1 MKNLVNLVN
10 LVNFVI
16 LFLVISCS
24 EPTKEEK
31 EGVTNYSSVNW
42 SSEKDKENPPIKAKS
57 STYKAIK
64 IITIPEKRDEFRN
77 IIQPEKKMVEWGWI
91 WRFRN
96 LQDKCR
102 TVEVT
107 FILKDKDG
115 FEIDRNTASE
125 YVCGITPDG
134 RDEKIISTSR
144 VLYEDYKRVS
154 VLDWSIDRS
163 RW

>member
-1 MKNLVNLVN
+1 MKNLVN

-31 EGVTNYSSVNW
+31 EGVTSYRDIGWN
-42 SSEKDKENPPIKAKS
+42 SEKEKENPPIEAKS

-77 IIQPEKKMVEWGWI
+77 IIEPEKKMVEWGWI

-96 LQDKCR
+96 LQNKCK
-102 TVEVT
+102 TVEIT

-115 FEIDRNTASE
+115 FEIDRDKAST
-125 YVCGITPDG
+125 YVCGITPDEG
-134 RDEKIISTSR
+134 YFTDYEKIISTSR

-154 VLDWSIDRS
+154 NFSWLVEKN
-163 RW
+163 